1 MVWLPFPVV
10 GGLWH
15 CFTMFYPHS
24 MSLSYPQVLHFSH
37 RPHRPAV
44 LSYGASIS
52 CITLRMHETSYR
64 HAADESHK
72 KKRGTAQDLPVLNA
86 GNFQEWSIITTN
98 NHPSNP
104 QQPIHSLLSTSKKRI
119 FRTDIKLETF
129 TGGQRVWSLQPLAQF
144 SNGCQMLENN

>member
-1 MVWLPFPVV
+1 MVTIPSRGWFMTLFYHVLP
-10 GGLWH
+10 
-15 CFTMFYPHS
+15 TFYVPIIPA
-24 MSLSYPQVLHFSH
+24 SLAFLPSATSPS
-37 RPHRPAV
+37 
-44 LSYGASIS
+44 GAI
-52 CITLRMHETSYR
+52 LRRLNLVH
-64 HAADESHK
+64 HAANARDFLPTCSRRKPQE
-72 KKRGTAQDLPVLNA
+72 KRGTAQDLPVLNA